1 MNGVNKVFILGN
13 LGRDPEVKELQS
25 GTKVANLPVATT
37 ENYKDRN
44 GERQERT
51 EWHNVDLWNRQAEIA
66 EQYLSKGDTV
76 FIEGT
81 IRTDKWQD
89 QEGNDRYTTK
99 IRGLSMTMLG
109 KRNRDEGGAPGGAPA
124 AASGPEKGQNQPE
137 GGSADLGQ
145 EEDDSDD
152 LPF

>member
-13 LGRDPEVKELQS
+13 LGKDPEVKELQS
-25 GTKVANLPVATT
+25 GGKVANLPVATT
-37 ENYKDRN
+37 ENYKDRS

-51 EWHNVDLWNRQAEIA
+51 EWHNVDLWNRQAEVA
-66 EQYLSKGDTV
+66 QEYLSKGDSV

-109 KRNRDEGGAPGGAPA
+109 KRSGNDGGGGGAAAP
-124 AASGPEKGQNQPE
+124 SPEKGQNQPE

-145 EEDDSDD
+145 EADDSDD

>member
-13 LGRDPEVKELQS
+13 LGKDPEVKELQS
-25 GTKVANLPVATT
+25 GSKVANLPVATT

-66 EQYLSKGDTV
+66 QEYLSKGDTV

-109 KRNRDEGGAPGGAPA
+109 KRSRDEAGGAAPQ
-124 AASGPEKGQNQPE
+124 PEKGKNEPE

-145 EEDDSDD
+145 EEGDSDD

>member
-13 LGRDPEVKELQS
+13 LGRDPEIKELQS
-25 GTKVANLPVATT
+25 GSKVANLPVATT
-37 ENYKDRN
+37 ENFKDRN

-109 KRNRDEGGAPGGAPA
+109 KRNRDEGGGAPA
-124 AASGPEKGQNQPE
+124 AASPGPEKGQNQPE

>member
-13 LGRDPEVKELQS
+13 LGKDPEVKELQS
-25 GTKVANLPVATT
+25 GGKVANLPVATT
-37 ENYKDRN
+37 ENYKDRS

-51 EWHNVDLWNRQAEIA
+51 EWHNVDLWNRQAEVA
-66 EQYLSKGDTV
+66 QEYLSKGDSV

-109 KRNRDEGGAPGGAPA
+109 KRSGNDGGGGGAAAP
-124 AASGPEKGQNQPE
+124 SPEKGQNQPE

-145 EEDDSDD
+145 EGDDSDD